1 MIQPDIEPKEF
12 QRIDDLLEQ
21 IRNKYANWFPRVEHN
36 QHLKNEALDY
46 LNALLEINQ
55 RLGESNAVG
64 WL

>member
-12 QRIDDLLEQ
+12 QRIEDLLEQ
-21 IRNKYANWFPRVEHN
+21 IRKKYGNWHPKHEHN
-36 QHLKNEALDY
+36 RELQNQALDY